1 MKGKAFALAGAGAF
15 LLAGAAQAD
24 FVDVTAGPDI
34 NPDLGVATIQVFANF
49 DNPLDTLL
57 AVGGI
62 PGLAPVVY
70 QSSHPLIN
78 DDDAFGGAKAADL
91 PGFPISGEFDSW
103 VSINQFTFA
112 DGDTD
117 YSPDFTGVPTGEQA
131 ILGTHW
137 EEEDGGWF
145 DSDPGTPEQGLS
157 MIIAQF
163 SIEDTPTTLGTLSG
177 LVNWVPA
184 GGGPGFVSSEFAVTW
199 IPAPGALA
207 LLGVAGVA
215 GSRRRRR

>member
-15 LLAGAAQAD
+15 MLAGAAS
-24 FVDVTAGPDI
+24 AGFTGITGMDMDI
-34 NPDLGVATIQVFANF
+34 NPDPGVKTVQLFANF
-49 DNPLDTLL
+49 DNPLDQLL

-62 PGLAPVVY
+62 PGLMPVVDD
-70 QSSHPLIN
+70 STHPLIN
-78 DDDAFGGAKAADL
+78 DDGPFAGTKAADL
-91 PGFPISGEFDSW
+91 PGAPISGIFDSW
-103 VSINQFTFA
+103 VSINQLTFA

-117 YSPDFTGVPTGEQA
+117 YSPDFTGVPTADQA
-131 ILGTHW
+131 ILGMHW
-137 EEEDGGWF
+137 EEDDGGWF

-163 SIEDTPTTLGTLSG
+163 SIQEGANGTLSG
-177 LVNWVPA
+177 LVNWIAA
-184 GGGPGFVSSEFAVTW
+184 GGGPGFESSDFLVTW